1 MTDLPGTEVWMHVGL
16 QELLWP
22 FKAALVAQAPQKL
35 HSTPALAVPS
45 WGWTGSITERGFK
58 REKI

>member
-1 MTDLPGTEVWMHVGL
+1 MHVGL

-45 WGWTGSITERGFK
+45 WGWTGSITERSFK